1 MEAGDGP
8 PRLPQQPQLQL
19 AEYRDTITY
28 GARYS
33 ESSSGNEDSDAP
45 AECDNDRMWI
55 FAQRLLPQKRQ
66 RAQPSVADDVV
77 HKSRRRGG
85 LGGGASS
92 NPFSAAAAS
101 SSSAAA
107 GPSSSAAA
115 VADRPSFAWQNRNCH
130 FCAKFLPGTKSW
142 QTCQDRCG
150 RSVCASCVNRISA
163 LLHHPAGPWECA
175 VCTGRWARAGSDSE
189 DEALRL
195 HGWPS
200 LAAYPGSLLSF
211 AELDADTRT
220 ATTLGDD
227 GGPAEWPPPLRLR
240 PAPSGPRAAAAA
252 AAAAAGGRRRRR
264 GARRTPKA
272 RWRPSWSDGRTAA
285 ATTSKASSATA
296 TTTPARATAA
306 ATTRRGAAGC
316 PTTARGCG
324 AGSASG
330 RRRRRRRNPSRS
342 STVLCSGAPRR
353 RA

>member
-1 MEAGDGP
+1 MSAPVDGRAALVLP
-8 PRLPQQPQLQL
+8 PKPVF
-19 AEYRDTITY
+19 EYRERGVTR
-28 GARYS
+28 GALHS
-33 ESSSGNEDSDAP
+33 DSSSGNEDSDAP

-85 LGGGASS
+85 LGGGAASS

-101 SSSAAA
+101 S
-107 GPSSSAAA
+107 SSSAAA

-163 LLHHPAGPWECA
+163 LLHIPTGPWECV

-211 AELDADTRT
+211 AELDADQCGEGRSG
-220 ATTLGDD
+220 AQGLEGER
-227 GGPAEWPPPLRLR
+227 AWYERARALVARL
-240 PAPSGPRAAAAA
+240 
-252 AAAAAGGRRRRR
+252 GGRLAIAWDQNAGRAREGRRSSRRSSRRR
-264 GARRTPKA
+264 
-272 RWRPSWSDGRTAA
+272 
-285 ATTSKASSATA
+285 
-296 TTTPARATAA
+296 
-306 ATTRRGAAGC
+306 
-316 PTTARGCG
+316 
-324 AGSASG
+324 
-330 RRRRRRRNPSRS
+330 
-342 STVLCSGAPRR
+342 
-353 RA
+353 